1 MRHFPNFANFV
12 TQENTVSSVV
22 YTFIR
27 TISWYLK
34 LSLLI
39 WVLWKLN
46 IQYVMWQCFSF
57 SRKGVAFRNCS
68 CNMSQSWFLK
78 DKITIVH
85 IVQVKKKNPEKGI
98 FPYFYESECF
108 SLHLRNSATWF
119 MAGYREHLPVHT
131 YSPWWSLNR
140 PNVLINFSGEFNVS
154 LDNRAMQKTA
164 ENLQ

>member
-1 MRHFPNFANFV
+1 MISEIVFV
-12 TQENTVSSVV
+12 N
-22 YTFIR
+22 
-27 TISWYLK
+27 
-34 LSLLI
+34 LSLMETKYPI
-39 WVLWKLN
+39 CDVTVFFFFSQRSGIQKLFM
-46 IQYVMWQCFSF
+46 QYVS
-57 SRKGVAFRNCS
+57 V
-68 CNMSQSWFLK
+68 LK

-85 IVQVKKKNPEKGI
+85 IVQVKKKKPEKGI

>member
-39 WVLWKLN
+39 WVLWRLN

-57 SRKGVAFRNCS
+57 SRKGVALFMQYVS
-68 CNMSQSWFLK
+68 VLK

-85 IVQVKKKNPEKGI
+85 IVQGKKNPPEKGI

-119 MAGYREHLPVHT
+119 MAGYREHLPVHIIQPRMVVKL
-131 YSPWWSLNR
+131 S
-140 PNVLINFSGEFNVS
+140 
-154 LDNRAMQKTA
+154 
-164 ENLQ
+164 

>member
-1 MRHFPNFANFV
+1 MWDIFPILRHRKH
-12 TQENTVSSVV
+12 SSVV

-39 WVLWKLN
+39 WVLWRLN

-108 SLHLRNSATWF
+108 SLHLRNSSTWF
-119 MAGYREHLPVHT
+119 MAGYREHLPVHIIQPMMVVKP
-131 YSPWWSLNR
+131 S
-140 PNVLINFSGEFNVS
+140 
-154 LDNRAMQKTA
+154 
-164 ENLQ
+164 

>member
-39 WVLWKLN
+39 NLSLMETKYPICDVTVFFFFSQRSGIQKLFM
-46 IQYVMWQCFSF
+46 QYVS
-57 SRKGVAFRNCS
+57 V
-68 CNMSQSWFLK
+68 LK

-85 IVQVKKKNPEKGI
+85 IVQVKKKNPEKSI

-119 MAGYREHLPVHT
+119 MAGYREHLPVHIIQPRMVVKP
-131 YSPWWSLNR
+131 S
-140 PNVLINFSGEFNVS
+140 
-154 LDNRAMQKTA
+154 
-164 ENLQ
+164 